1 MLANYV
7 SENYTEFSQINWS
20 EVAVKDEF
28 VGYTKLSLRKMYF
41 TVLSKNTRI
50 KFGVEN
56 SKITPQH
63 IAQYCETVY
72 GEGGQRRRMDS
83 KKRQRQRQRQRQTD
97 VIAFFEDKVAEL
109 GIVDFL

>member
-72 GEGGQRRRMDS
+72 GEGGQRRRMGS
-83 KKRQRQRQRQRQTD
+83 KKIQRQTD
-97 VIAFFEDKVAEL
+97 VIAFFKDKVAEL